1 MFTVGQNRNKQ
12 AEIDKKKKVKRKG
25 LLYMLVSTRGRYALR
40 MMVELATKAEGEYTS
55 LKDISHRQDISIKY
69 LEQISSLLSKS
80 GLLKSARGANGG
92 YRLVKRPD
100 QYTVREILLVTE
112 GSLAPVACL
121 GDECANCEHA
131 VDCATM
137 DLWSGLEKVINDYL
151 SGVTLGDLLQRYY
164 EKGSNAYVI

>member
-1 MFTVGQNRNKQ
+1 
-12 AEIDKKKKVKRKG
+12 
-25 LLYMLVSTRGRYALR
+25 MLVSTRGRYALR

-121 GDECANCEHA
+121 GDECANCEHGKGDRRLSFRCNTGRSA
-131 VDCATM
+131 AALLRKGQQRLC
-137 DLWSGLEKVINDYL
+137 DLV
-151 SGVTLGDLLQRYY
+151 
-164 EKGSNAYVI
+164 